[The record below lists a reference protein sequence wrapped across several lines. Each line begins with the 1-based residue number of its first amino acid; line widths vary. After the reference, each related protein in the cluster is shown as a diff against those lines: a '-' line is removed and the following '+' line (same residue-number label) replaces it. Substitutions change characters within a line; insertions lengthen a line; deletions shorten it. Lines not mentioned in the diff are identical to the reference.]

1 MLIEL
6 LYVSRSRQ
14 RFDDQALTELLR
26 IARRNNQGH
35 GITGLLLYDGA
46 GTFIQAL
53 EGEDEQV
60 MRLFNRITTD
70 ERHDHVH
77 VLGRQR
83 LQQRSFPEWQMGFFP
98 ISPELISKV
107 EGFSNFMFA
116 DSQKGLSQ
124 QETSFAFRMLDYFRL
139 KARLERERHAC

>member
-14 RFDDQALTELLR
+14 RFDDLALTELLR
-26 IARRNNQGH
+26 VARRNNQST
-35 GITGLLLYDGA
+35 GITGLLLYDGR

-53 EGEDEQV
+53 EGDDDQV
-60 MRLFNRITTD
+60 MPLFNLITTD
-70 ERHDHVH
+70 ARHDHVH

-83 LQQRSFPEWQMGFFP
+83 IQQRSFPEWQMGFFP
-98 ISPELISKV
+98 LSPELIAKV
-107 EGFSNFMFA
+107 EGYSDFMFA
-116 DSQKGLSQ
+116 DSQQQLSQ
-124 QETSFAFRMLDYFRL
+124 AETSFAFRMLDYFRL